1 MPPIK
6 KLPKDEK
13 EALLQAAVKFYQETS
28 EASIKGT
35 AEKYGIA
42 YSTLRGRLKGA
53 VSRVSGHARM
63 QVLTP
68 YEENS
73 VVRWCERLDEWGHP
87 AKMSLV
93 KEMAQAIVSR
103 RLNHHILGKHWM
115 SRFLSRHPQ
124 LSAKLS
130 TRIDRQ
136 RALASDPRV
145 LKDYFNKVRP
155 PTILPLLLY

>member
-1 MPPIK
+1 MPPMK
-6 KLPKDEK
+6 MLPKDEK
-13 EALLQAAVKFYQETS
+13 EALLQAAVKFYRESS
-28 EASIKGT
+28 EATIKGT

-53 VSRVSGHARM
+53 VSRVSGHQRM

-68 YEENS
+68 YEESS

-87 AKMSLV
+87 AKMSVV

-103 RLNHHILGKHWM
+103 RVNHHVLGMRWI

-145 LKDYFNKVRP
+145 LKDYFNNVRP
-155 PTILPLLLY
+155 RFILLLLQF

>member
-1 MPPIK
+1 MVPIEQ
-6 KLPKDEK
+6 LPKDQK
-13 EALLQAAVKFYQETS
+13 EALLQATVKFYHESS

-42 YSTLRGRLKGA
+42 YSTLRGRLKRA
-53 VSRVSGHARM
+53 VSRVSGHQRM

-73 VVRWCERLDEWGHP
+73 VVRWCERLDEWGHLG
-87 AKMSLV
+87 KMSVV

-103 RLNHHILGKHWM
+103 RVNHHVLRKHWI

-130 TRIDRQ
+130 TRIDRE

-145 LKDYFNKVRP
+145 IKDYFNNLRLSF
-155 PTILPLLLY
+155 ILHLLSY